1 MLELKKLEYGYDD
14 LNPVINSETISFHHD
29 KHHQTYY
36 DNTNNLIK
44 GTSLEEK
51 SLEYILTH
59 LEEADESIRTKLKN
73 QAGGA
78 YNHDLYWAII
88 NPTNKKELH
97 GELEKVINNTFG
109 SYDAFKEKF
118 VEEGLKVFG
127 SGWIWLVKDNEGLKI
142 ISTSNQDCPIT
153 DGFKII
159 FGNDVWE
166 HAYYL
171 QYQNRRKEYLEKWFD
186 LINWTIAEEIYT
198 K

>member
-44 GTSLEEK
+44 GTSLEDK

-78 YNHDLYWAII
+78 YNHDLYWNII
-88 NPTNKKELH
+88 NPKNKKELH
-97 GELEKVINNTFG
+97 GELEKAINEAFG
-109 SYDAFKEKF
+109 SFDAFKEKF

-127 SGWIWLVKDNEGLKI
+127 SGWIWLVKDSTGLKI
-142 ISTSNQDCPIT
+142 MSTSNQDCPIT

-171 QYQNRRKEYLEKWFD
+171 DYQNRRKEYLEKWFD
-186 LINWTIAEEIYT
+186 LVNWTIAEEIYT

>member
-14 LNPVINSETISFHHD
+14 LNPIINSETISFHHD

-44 GTSLEEK
+44 GTSLGDK

-88 NPTNKKELH
+88 NPKNKKELH
-97 GELEKVINNTFG
+97 GELEKAINEAFG
-109 SYDAFKEKF
+109 SFDTFKEKF

-127 SGWIWLVKDNEGLKI
+127 SGWIWLVKDSDGLKI
-142 ISTSNQDCPIT
+142 MPTSNQDCPIT
-153 DGFKII
+153 NGFKII

-186 LINWTIAEEIYT
+186 LVNWTIAEEIYT

>member
-44 GTSLEEK
+44 GTSLEDK

-97 GELEKVINNTFG
+97 GELEKAINEAFG
-109 SYDAFKEKF
+109 SFDAFKEKF

-127 SGWIWLVKDNEGLKI
+127 SGWIWLVKDSTGLKI
-142 ISTSNQDCPIT
+142 MSTSNQDCPIT

-171 QYQNRRKEYLEKWFD
+171 DYQNRRKEYLEKWFD
-186 LINWTIAEEIYT
+186 LVNWTIAEEIYT

>member
-44 GTSLEEK
+44 GTNLEEK

-97 GELEKVINNTFG
+97 GELEKAINEAFG
-109 SYDAFKEKF
+109 SFDAFKEKF

-142 ISTSNQDCPIT
+142 IPTSNQDCPIT

>member
-44 GTSLEEK
+44 GTNLEEK
-51 SLEYILTH
+51 SLEYILTN
-59 LEEADESIRTKLKN
+59 LEEADESIRTKLRN

-88 NPTNKKELH
+88 NPTNKKKLH
-97 GELEKVINNTFG
+97 GELEKAINNTFG
-109 SYDAFKEKF
+109 SFDAFKEKF

-127 SGWIWLVKDNEGLKI
+127 SGWIWLVKDNAELKI
-142 ISTSNQDCPIT
+142 IPTSNQDCPIT

>member
-44 GTSLEEK
+44 GTNLEEK

-97 GELEKVINNTFG
+97 GELEKAINEAFG
-109 SYDAFKEKF
+109 SFDAFKEKF

-142 ISTSNQDCPIT
+142 IPTSNQDCPIT

-171 QYQNRRKEYLEKWFD
+171 RYQNRRKEYLEKWFD

>member
-44 GTSLEEK
+44 GTNLEEK

-97 GELEKVINNTFG
+97 GELEKAINEAFG
-109 SYDAFKEKF
+109 SFDAFKEKF

-127 SGWIWLVKDNEGLKI
+127 SGWIWLVKDSTGLKI
-142 ISTSNQDCPIT
+142 MPTSNQDCPIT

-186 LINWTIAEEIYT
+186 LVNWTIAEEIYT

>member
-44 GTSLEEK
+44 GTSLEDK

-78 YNHDLYWAII
+78 YNHDLYWNII
-88 NPTNKKELH
+88 NPKNKKELH
-97 GELEKVINNTFG
+97 GELEKAINEAFG
-109 SYDAFKEKF
+109 SFDAFKEKF

-142 ISTSNQDCPIT
+142 IPTSNQDCPIT

-166 HAYYL
+166 HSYYL

-186 LINWTIAEEIYT
+186 LVNWTIAEEIYT

>member
-44 GTSLEEK
+44 GTNLEEK

-59 LEEADESIRTKLKN
+59 LEEADESIRTKLRN

-97 GELEKVINNTFG
+97 GELEKAINTTFG
-109 SYDAFKEKF
+109 SFDAFKEKF

-127 SGWIWLVKDNEGLKI
+127 SGWIWLVKDSAGLKI
-142 ISTSNQDCPIT
+142 MPTSNQDCPIT

-171 QYQNRRKEYLEKWFD
+171 QYQNRRKEYLEKWFN

>member
-44 GTSLEEK
+44 GTNLEEK

-59 LEEADESIRTKLKN
+59 LEEADESIRTKLRN

-127 SGWIWLVKDNEGLKI
+127 SGWIWLVKDNAELKI
-142 ISTSNQDCPIT
+142 IPTSNQDCPIT

-186 LINWTIAEEIYT
+186 LVNWTIAEEIYT

>member
-44 GTSLEEK
+44 GTNLEEK

-127 SGWIWLVKDNEGLKI
+127 SGWIWLVKDNAELKI
-142 ISTSNQDCPIT
+142 IPTSNQDCPIT

>member
-44 GTSLEEK
+44 GTSLEDK

-97 GELEKVINNTFG
+97 GELEKAINNTFG
-109 SYDAFKEKF
+109 SFDAFKEKF

-127 SGWIWLVKDNEGLKI
+127 SGWIWLVKDSTGLKI
-142 ISTSNQDCPIT
+142 MPTSNQDCPIT
-153 DGFKII
+153 NGFKII

-186 LINWTIAEEIYT
+186 LVNWTIAEEIYT

>member
-44 GTSLEEK
+44 GTSLEDK
-51 SLEYILTH
+51 GLEYILTH

-78 YNHDLYWAII
+78 YNHDLYWNII
-88 NPTNKKELH
+88 NPKNKKELH
-97 GELEKVINNTFG
+97 GELEKAINEAFG
-109 SYDAFKEKF
+109 SFDAFKEKF

-127 SGWIWLVKDNEGLKI
+127 SGWIWLVKDSTGLKI
-142 ISTSNQDCPIT
+142 MSTSNQDCPIT

-171 QYQNRRKEYLEKWFD
+171 DYQNRRKEYLEKWFD
-186 LINWTIAEEIYT
+186 LVNWTIAEEIYT

>member
-44 GTSLEEK
+44 GTNLEEK

-59 LEEADESIRTKLKN
+59 LEEADESIRTKLRN

-97 GELEKVINNTFG
+97 GELEKAINNTFG
-109 SYDAFKEKF
+109 SFDAFKEKF

-127 SGWIWLVKDNEGLKI
+127 SGWIWLVKDNAELKI
-142 ISTSNQDCPIT
+142 IPTSNQDCPIT

-186 LINWTIAEEIYT
+186 LIN
-198 K
+198 